1 MFPFLFFFFF
11 SQFSL
16 QQMKGEMKGERE
28 AGITTRH
35 SIGNKENYIR
45 KLVEIR
51 TINVAGCR
59 PLGAFPRG
67 LTSERMTNDVT
78 WTRAIAC
85 LAWCEDIFGDPSTRT
100 RRDCV
105 ASCPRPVGH
114 AARDLVNRACR
125 PLPSFLL
132 LAFLINASH
141 RRFLRLRWQTRV
153 TTRWSLED

>member
-1 MFPFLFFFFF
+1 MFPFLFFFFRNF
-11 SQFSL
+11 HYN
-16 QQMKGEMKGERE
+16 KWKERWKERE

-35 SIGNKENYIR
+35 FIRNKENYIR

-51 TINVAGCR
+51 TINVAGCW

-85 LAWCEDIFGDPSTRT
+85 LAWCEDIFGYPSTRT

>member
-1 MFPFLFFFFF
+1 
-11 SQFSL
+11 
-16 QQMKGEMKGERE
+16 MKGEMKGERE

-78 WTRAIAC
+78 
-85 LAWCEDIFGDPSTRT
+85 
-100 RRDCV
+100 
-105 ASCPRPVGH
+105 
-114 AARDLVNRACR
+114 
-125 PLPSFLL
+125 
-132 LAFLINASH
+132 
-141 RRFLRLRWQTRV
+141 
-153 TTRWSLED
+153 

>member
-1 MFPFLFFFFF
+1 MFPFLFFFFRNF
-11 SQFSL
+11 HYN
-16 QQMKGEMKGERE
+16 KWKERWKERE

-35 SIGNKENYIR
+35 FIRNKENYIR